1 MIYGMARRKTY
12 FREEQV
18 TENFSDQ
25 IFSNHIDNNWLYC
38 IGKIKGLKP

>member
-18 TENFSDQ
+18 TENFLDQ
-25 IFSNHIDNNWLYC
+25 IFSITQTTFGF
-38 IGKIKGLKP
+38 IA